1 MSYQHDVFISYK
13 RELNWTDWTRAH
25 FKELLKSYLQQDL
38 GRPPEVF
45 LDERLE
51 SDFGI
56 DWVKGLGEH
65 LATARV
71 AIVLFSRDYFVS
83 DWCLH
88 ELDLMLE
95 RAQKIVGG
103 TYPESRLII
112 PVIGHDGELIPD
124 IVARIAPCDVRDY
137 RITCINKH
145 SLDYHEFSKRIRN
158 LSPKVA
164 QAINDV
170 PAFDPAWIP
179 ECINRFEEVY
189 EAQSKGN
196 RLPTRRFAPKP
207 FRMLTVPPR
216 LTTP

>member
-1 MSYQHDVFISYK
+1 MDYQHDVFISYK
-13 RELNWTDWTRAH
+13 RELNWTDWTRNH

-38 GRPPEVF
+38 GRGPEVF

-56 DWVKGLGEH
+56 DWVKDLGVH
-65 LATARV
+65 LATARIAV
-71 AIVLFSRDYFVS
+71 ILFSRDYFAS

-95 RAQKIVGG
+95 RAQ
-103 TYPESRLII
+103 TYSGSRVII

-124 IVARIAPCDVRDY
+124 RVARITPCDVKDY
-137 RITCINKH
+137 RIACINKH
-145 SLDYHEFSKRIRN
+145 SLDYHEFSKRIKN

-164 QAINDV
+164 EAVNGA
-170 PAFDPAWIP
+170 PLFDSAWIP
-179 ECINRFEEVY
+179 ECIGRFEEVY

-196 RLPTRRFAPKP
+196 RLPTRQFTPKP
-207 FRMLTVPPR
+207 FPPLSTPPR
-216 LTTP
+216 LMTP